1 MSDILLA
8 IKDVEPGTIDL
19 TVGEPHTIKKALF
32 ENFDVSQF
40 KVFKQ
45 EHGFWEYQKPNGYGP
60 LVSYLEKK
68 HNAPVIITNG
78 AKNGLASYFYA
89 CSKMGLLNIGMKLP
103 YWALIPPLAKELK
116 CNSIFCEPE
125 SIDSCDSYL
134 LLAPNNPDGQC
145 EDSGKLSEIASLYSQ
160 SGKIFAHD
168 AAYYTHSYL
177 PQDYELKD
185 IGDIQIYSGSKM
197 FGLSSIRVGY
207 VVCKNKEMYNHMC
220 HYMETFSVGVSSLSQ
235 KIFLEILK
243 HFDSNLDAKLAFEQ
257 YCRDSIAKSKEI
269 LSRVNPNVI
278 VVPEE
283 FSKTSGMF
291 GWVKVLNK
299 EALASAKINVL
310 DGSLFGMDGY
320 ARLNLSFEERVWLD
334 LIERL
339 KVF

>member
-19 TVGEPHTIKKALF
+19 TVGEPHTIKKAMF
-32 ENFDVSQF
+32 ESFDISQF
-40 KVFKQ
+40 KVFEQ
-45 EHGFWEYQKPNGYGP
+45 ELGFWEYQKPNGYSP

-78 AKNGLASYFYA
+78 AKNGLAAYFYA
-89 CSKMGLLNIGMKLP
+89 CSKMGLFNVGMKLP
-103 YWALIPPLAKELK
+103 YWALIPPLAKEFK
-116 CNSIFCEPE
+116 CNPIFCEPE
-125 SIDSCDSYL
+125 SADSCDSYL

-145 EDSGKLSEIASLYSQ
+145 ENSEKLVKIAELYRK

-168 AAYYTHSYL
+168 AAYYTYSYL

-185 IGDIQIYSGSKM
+185 IGDVQIYSGSKM
-197 FGLSSIRVGY
+197 LGLSSIRVGY
-207 VVCKNKEMYNHMC
+207 IVCKNKEMYSYMC
-220 HYMETFSVGVSSLSQ
+220 SYMETFSVGVSSLSQ

-243 HFDSNLDAKLAFEQ
+243 HFDSNLNAKFAFELA
-257 YCRDSIAKSKEI
+257 CRNSIAKSREI
-269 LSRVNPNVI
+269 LSQVNPNVI
-278 VVPEE
+278 AIPEE

-291 GWVKVLNK
+291 GLVKLLNK
-299 EALASAKINVL
+299 EALTSAKINVL

-320 ARLNLSFEERVWLD
+320 ARLNLSFEENVWLD

-339 KVF
+339 KFF

>member
-1 MSDILLA
+1 MEGLS
-8 IKDVEPGTIDL
+8 
-19 TVGEPHTIKKALF
+19 
-32 ENFDVSQF
+32 
-40 KVFKQ
+40 
-45 EHGFWEYQKPNGYGP
+45 P
-60 LVSYLEKK
+60 LS
-68 HNAPVIITNG
+68 ASRT
-78 AKNGLASYFYA
+78 KNRL
-89 CSKMGLLNIGMKLP
+89 KMLLLN
-103 YWALIPPLAKELK
+103 
-116 CNSIFCEPE
+116 F
-125 SIDSCDSYL
+125 
-134 LLAPNNPDGQC
+134 
-145 EDSGKLSEIASLYSQ
+145 
-160 SGKIFAHD
+160 KI
-168 AAYYTHSYL
+168 
-177 PQDYELKD
+177 
-185 IGDIQIYSGSKM
+185 
-197 FGLSSIRVGY
+197 
-207 VVCKNKEMYNHMC
+207 
-220 HYMETFSVGVSSLSQ
+220 